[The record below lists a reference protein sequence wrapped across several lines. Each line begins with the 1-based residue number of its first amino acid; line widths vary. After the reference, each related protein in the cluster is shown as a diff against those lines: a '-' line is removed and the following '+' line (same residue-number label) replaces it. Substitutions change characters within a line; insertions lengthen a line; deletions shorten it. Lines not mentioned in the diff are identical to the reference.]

1 MKVTD
6 ITEELGS
13 ARARAEKWTESA
25 LLKVISEVIEALP
38 GSKLNWDDEAGEE
51 WGQISSEKKL
61 AVILRVDFPFCFAH
75 RSFQLLL
82 QPILERHAVVTVYF
96 SDWETRDIRVDPR
109 MVKTLFGRDSLS
121 NAVDLACLSIN
132 ELWWATI

>member
-6 ITEELGS
+6 ITQQLLS
-13 ARARAEKWTESA
+13 ARTRAEKWTESA
-25 LLKVISEVIEALP
+25 LRQVISEVIQALP
-38 GSKLNWDDEAGEE
+38 ESNLNWDDEAGEE

-75 RSFQLLL
+75 QSFQLIL
-82 QPILERHAVVTVYF
+82 QPIFERHAVVTVYF
-96 SDWETRDIRVDPR
+96 SDWETRDIQIDPR
-109 MVKTLFGRDSLS
+109 MVKTLFGRDLV
-121 NAVDLACLSIN
+121 AYEVDPARLSIA